1 MTLRAA
7 PFARKVASAIRA
19 GSLGSP
25 LRIEMRWGA
34 LPAHAPAGGALA
46 TLGAECFDLLE
57 FWLGPLTLEAVRHD
71 GLGGPDS
78 EAEILFSAAEA
89 SGRIE
94 VSRLRQ
100 LDNAVVVAGDRD
112 RITAAIPSQRAAPAP
127 SPAIAGLLAGVT
139 AQRLR
144 HPWELEDARHFPAL
158 AGRRVLVNGATG
170 FIGAR
175 LVERLAE
182 EGAVVTAAAR
192 DLRRAARIAR
202 CGVTLAAA
210 GADPGAL
217 VAGQDCVI
225 NLAYDL
231 SAPAEANAAA
241 AQTLAQAAQAAG
253 VARFVHASSIAV
265 YDGWPGEDLTEE
277 SPSDGPGHDYKIWKR
292 ATEVALARLA
302 EGSRMGVALLQ
313 FTNVYGPFSRL
324 WTDEFAER
332 LQAGS
337 VAVPDE
343 SLCNGVYVDDA
354 VDAAL
359 AASLDGAATGR
370 FIVTG
375 PAPFRWRDLL
385 DGYAAAC
392 GGTVASEPLPIISA
406 APVTPKRGLRAMLGD
421 PLRVAQSPLVK
432 PVVDRLRKHI
442 GEERLLMLRRRAIRL
457 IARGKPALYR
467 PAAASPK
474 LFAARA
480 TAHGDHAARELIAP
494 RIGLDRALGAIGAY
508 LRWRYGSRADL
519 PQ

>member
-7 PFARKVASAIRA
+7 PFARKVASAIGT
-19 GSLGSP
+19 GSLGRP
-25 LRIEMRWGA
+25 LRVDICWGE
-34 LPAHAPAGGALA
+34 LPGRAPAGGALA
-46 TLGAECFDLLE
+46 TLGAESLELVE
-57 FWLGPLTLEAVRHD
+57 FWLGPLTLDAVRHD

-100 LDNAVVVAGDRD
+100 LDNAIVVAGDRD
-112 RITAAIPSQRAAPAP
+112 RITAAIPARRAAPAP
-127 SPAIAGLLAGVT
+127 SSTSADLLAGVT

-202 CGVTLAAA
+202 CGVALVAA
-210 GADPGAL
+210 GKDPAAL
-217 VAGQDCVI
+217 VAGQNCVI

-231 SAPAEANAAA
+231 SSPAEANAAA
-241 AQTLAQAAQAAG
+241 AEKLAEAALAAR
-253 VARFVHASSIAV
+253 VSRFVHASSIAV

-277 SPSDGPGHDYKIWKR
+277 SPSDGPGHEYKVWKR
-292 ATEVALARLA
+292 ATEVALERLA

-354 VDAAL
+354 VDALL
-359 AASLDGAATGR
+359 AASLADAASGR

-392 GGTVASEPLPIISA
+392 GGTVVSEPMPKLSGA
-406 APVTPKRGLRAMLGD
+406 APAPRKAGLRALIGD
-421 PLRVAQSPLVK
+421 PMRIAQA
-432 PVVDRLRKHI
+432 PVIRPMIDHIRKRI
-442 GEERLLMLRRRAIRL
+442 GEERLLMLRRRAMRWM
-457 IARGKPALYR
+457 AGGKPTLYR

-480 TAHGDHAARELIAP
+480 TAHGDRAARELIAP
-494 RIGLDRALGAIGAY
+494 SIGLDRALGAIGDY
-508 LRWRYGSRADL
+508 LRWRYR
-519 PQ
+519 

>member
-1 MTLRAA
+1 MALRAA
-7 PFARKVASAIRA
+7 PFATKIASAIRA

-25 LRIEMRWGA
+25 LRIDVCWGA
-34 LPAHAPAGGALA
+34 LPERAPAGGALA
-46 TLGAECFDLLE
+46 TLGAECLDLVEL
-57 FWLGPLTLEAVRHD
+57 WLGPLTIDAIRHD

-78 EAEILFSAAEA
+78 EAEILFSAANA

-100 LDNAVVVAGDRD
+100 LDNRIVVAGDRD
-112 RITAAIPSQRAAPAP
+112 RITAAIPAQRAALAP
-127 SPAIAGLLAGVT
+127 SPAITHRLAGVA

-144 HPWELEDARHFPAL
+144 HPWELEDSRHFPAL
-158 AGRRVLVNGATG
+158 AGGRVLVNGATG

-202 CGVTLAAA
+202 CGVTLVAA
-210 GADPGAL
+210 GQDPAAL

-241 AQTLAQAAQAAG
+241 AEKLAQAALAAG
-253 VARFVHASSIAV
+253 VSRFVHASSIAV
-265 YDGWPGEDLTEE
+265 YDGWPGEDLTEQ
-277 SPSDGPGHDYKIWKR
+277 SPSDGPGHEYKIWKR
-292 ATEVALARLA
+292 ATEVALARLG
-302 EGSRMGVALLQ
+302 EGSSMGVALLQ

-359 AASLDGAATGR
+359 AASLTNAATGR

-385 DGYAAAC
+385 NGYAAAC
-392 GGTVASEPLPIISA
+392 GGTVVSEPLPIIST
-406 APVTPKRGLRAMLGD
+406 APVAPKQGLRALLGD

-432 PVVDRLRKHI
+432 PVIDRLRKRI
-442 GEERLLMLRRRAIRL
+442 GEERLLMLRRRAMRL

-474 LFAARA
+474 LFAARS
-480 TAHGDHAARELIAP
+480 TAHGERAARELIAP
-494 RIGLDRALGAIGAY
+494 RIGLDRALGAIGDY
-508 LRWRYGSRADL
+508 LHWRYR
-519 PQ
+519 